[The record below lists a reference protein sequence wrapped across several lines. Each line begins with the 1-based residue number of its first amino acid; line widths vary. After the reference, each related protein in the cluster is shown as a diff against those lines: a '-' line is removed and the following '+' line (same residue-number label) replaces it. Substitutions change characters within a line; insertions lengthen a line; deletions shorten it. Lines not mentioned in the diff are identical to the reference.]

1 MQPEAAASLD
11 SPSRPVSPINWL
23 FSWPLIVGVLVYLYV
38 FYAGSGLLN
47 DGDTFW
53 HVATG
58 QWILQHGAVPSGDP
72 FSHTMPGAPWTAHE
86 WLSEVLL
93 ATAHKLGGWTGVVAL
108 TATMFSA
115 AIALLTRAVLKAIEP
130 VYALIF
136 ATYAVLMTA
145 SHLLA
150 RPHILATPLMMIWL
164 IELVRASDEQRRPS
178 LWLLPLMTLWANMHG
193 GFTLGLALVGPFA
206 LEAVI
211 AARQA
216 QRAIPVAKSWATFL
230 LLAIASSLVT
240 PHGPQGILFT
250 WHVLFNSSYAL
261 AHIGEWASPNFHG
274 LQVLEIWLLGG
285 LALFI
290 YQGLR
295 LPPIRLLLLLG
306 LLHLGL
312 KHVRYVELL
321 GLLAPVFL
329 AAPLAVQWQQRRQ
342 GKPQVEAVDRFFQK
356 LAQPAGHGATMLGL
370 GFLLSFTVLLVQ
382 LKPVQIDESSAPT
395 QAIKAVQN
403 VGLRGPVLNEYGWGG
418 HLIYANIAPFID
430 GRADIYG
437 DDFLKKYIE
446 ALGLKESDGLQKLIA
461 QYKVEWTL
469 LPPGSPAVA
478 LLDHLPEWRRLYA
491 DKTAVVHAKSQ
502 RQAVELEKP

>member
-1 MQPEAAASLD
+1 MQPESTASLI
-11 SPSRPVSPINWL
+11 SNPRPISQSSWL

-38 FYAGSGLLN
+38 LYGGSALLN

-53 HVATG
+53 HIATG
-58 QWILQHGAVPSGDP
+58 QWILQHGAVPSVDP

-93 ATAHKLGGWTGVVAL
+93 AGAHQLGGWTGVVAL
-108 TATMFSA
+108 TGLMFST
-115 AIALLTRAVLKAIEP
+115 AIALLTRALLKSIEP
-130 VYALIF
+130 IYALVF
-136 ATYAVLMTA
+136 AIYAVLMTA

-150 RPHILATPLMMIWL
+150 RPHILATPLMIIWL

-211 AARQA
+211 AARQE

-285 LALFI
+285 LALFM

-295 LPPIRLLLLLG
+295 LPPMRLLLLLG

-321 GLLAPVFL
+321 GLLVPVFL

-342 GKPQVEAVDRFFQK
+342 GKQQLEAVDLFFQK
-356 LAQPAGHGATMLGL
+356 LAQPAGSGATLL
-370 GFLLSFTVLLVQ
+370 ILTFLLSFTVLVSKI
-382 LKPVQIDESSAPT
+382 KPTQMDESSAPT
-395 QAIKAVQN
+395 LAIKAVQE

-437 DDFLKKYIE
+437 DDFLKIYIE
-446 ALGLKESDGLQKLIA
+446 AIGLKESDGLEKLLA
-461 QYKVEWTL
+461 QYKIEWTL
-469 LPPGSPAVA
+469 LPPGSPAIA
-478 LLDHLPEWRRLYA
+478 LLDHLSEWRRLYA
-491 DKTAVVHAKSQ
+491 DKTAVVHVKAGKTH
-502 RQAVELEKP
+502 E

>member
-1 MQPEAAASLD
+1 MQPEAAAQLVS
-11 SPSRPVSPINWL
+11 SSRPVSHINWL

-38 FYAGSGLLN
+38 FYAGSALLN

-53 HVATG
+53 HIATG
-58 QWILQHGAVPSGDP
+58 QWILQHGAVPSVDP

-93 ATAHKLGGWTGVVAL
+93 ATAHDLGGWTGVAAL
-108 TATMFSA
+108 TGLMFSA
-115 AIALLTRAVLKAIEP
+115 AIALLTRALLKSIEP

-150 RPHILATPLMMIWL
+150 RPHILATPLMLIWL
-164 IELVRASDEQRRPS
+164 IELVRASDERRRPS
-178 LWLLPLMTLWANMHG
+178 LWLLPVMTLWANMHG
-193 GFTLGLALVGPFA
+193 GFTLGLALIGPFA

-211 AARQA
+211 AARQE
-216 QRAIPVAKSWATFL
+216 QRAIPLAKSWAIFL

-285 LALFI
+285 MALFI

-306 LLHLGL
+306 LLHLAL

-329 AAPLAVQWQQRRQ
+329 AAPLAAQWQQRRQ
-342 GKPQVEAVDRFFQK
+342 NEPQLESVDRFFLK
-356 LAQPAGHGATMLGL
+356 LSQAAGRGATVLTL
-370 GFLLSFTVLLVQ
+370 IFLLAFTLLVARI
-382 LKPVQIDESSAPT
+382 KPIQIDESGAPT
-395 QAIKAVQN
+395 PAIKAAQAE
-403 VGLRGPVLNEYGWGG
+403 GLHGPVLNEYGWGG

-437 DDFLKKYIE
+437 DDFLKIYIE
-446 ALGLKESDGLQKLIA
+446 ALGLKETDGLEHLLA
-461 QYKVEWTL
+461 RYKIEWTL
-469 LPPGSPAVA
+469 LPAGSPAVS
-478 LLDHLPEWRRLYA
+478 LLDHLPQWRRLYA
-491 DKTAVVHAKSQ
+491 DKTAVVHVKNQSSRVATQK
-502 RQAVELEKP
+502 L